1 MSSGSAYTAI
11 CFLGTYGSLFA
22 LLMVAVLPAEK
33 LRHLDVK

>member
-11 CFLGTYGSLFA
+11 CFLGTYGSFV
-22 LLMVAVLPAEK
+22 MVAVLPAEK